1 MTNSLAFHLEVLSAL
16 PKTVGDIA
24 LGTRMRTKFQI
35 LCLMKK
41 LLKRVLLWP
50 QPPWQNQWFLIQ
62 LGLMHSLGR
71 NLVVML
77 VWKLFLV
84 PTRNKVLHLS
94 HSRLSKW
101 RHHCRQA
108 VMRPLKNPRNPNHLQ
123 ALGEEV
129 MSLILMTQLLMWL
142 GQGDVTQTI
151 LSFLVSISP
160 LTFFL
165 KLVGIKPLEYYI
177 LWGNS
182 LSLRCRRYF
191 TPKAD
196 GALKCTPEALKL
208 WGTKAG
214 RD

>member
-24 LGTRMRTKFQI
+24 LGTRMRPKFQI

-84 PTRNKVLHLS
+84 PTRNKVLPSPLPQPPQQVKAPLPPGS
-94 HSRLSKW
+94 DEAPKESKEPKPPASVGGGGDESDLDDSASNVVGPG
-101 RHHCRQA
+101 RRDPNYFKFLGFNLTTDVFSQA
-108 VMRPLKNPRNPNHLQ
+108 GGYK
-123 ALGEEV
+123 ALGIV
-129 MSLILMTQLLMWL
+129 YTM
-142 GQGDVTQTI
+142 G
-151 LSFLVSISP
+151 
-160 LTFFL
+160 
-165 KLVGIKPLEYYI
+165 
-177 LWGNS
+177 
-182 LSLRCRRYF
+182 
-191 TPKAD
+191 
-196 GALKCTPEALKL
+196 
-208 WGTKAG
+208 
-214 RD
+214 